1 MLIVAMEVLLTVSM
15 TLTLLLTVLATYSL
29 SLAVSKATGP
39 LKPEP
44 AIVSIIAFVAP
55 FITLMPLAAVL
66 PL

>member
-1 MLIVAMEVLLTVSM
+1 M